1 MKHLIGIQITAR
13 FQLPLSILYF
23 SHESV
28 QIFNFAVNGGSI
40 SRSGI
45 VPDFDEIAEK
55 RICDI
60 EKNCVVDIRQHL
72 KSSTSEAEASTSP
85 TDSRLFSDNVH
96 PSNNGKDDGLA
107 SMVMSWVLFS
117 STLEITPN
125 LKKITK
131 PEFAES
137 VDVSGTGDPCSF
149 AGVGYTVNWTYN
161 PETEMVDFVMKHP
174 IRMGK
179 WWSAVGVGDT
189 MAVSW
194 ASPKE

>member
-1 MKHLIGIQITAR
+1 
-13 FQLPLSILYF
+13 
-23 SHESV
+23 
-28 QIFNFAVNGGSI
+28 
-40 SRSGI
+40 
-45 VPDFDEIAEK
+45 
-55 RICDI
+55 
-60 EKNCVVDIRQHL
+60 
-72 KSSTSEAEASTSP
+72 
-85 TDSRLFSDNVH
+85 
-96 PSNNGKDDGLA
+96 
-107 SMVMSWVLFS
+107 MSWVLFS